1 MSPPRSDSASAVARQ
16 LDEDADVGRQG
27 CGHHGGW
34 RSRESDSVRAMK
46 RNVYDRMRVVRR
58 AVRPIEAAQVRHFGR
73 SIVSLV
79 TRTSVLLLH
88 TTGRRSGLEVTT
100 PLAYHEDTD
109 GSLLIVGGA
118 GGQARIPDW
127 VSNLRAEP
135 TAWVTLDKR
144 RVAVVATELG
154 GQDRSDVWQQLTVP
168 WPRIDTYERRAGRLV
183 PVFRLRRTHTG
194 GP

>member
-1 MSPPRSDSASAVARQ
+1 MT
-16 LDEDADVGRQG
+16 
-27 CGHHGGW
+27 
-34 RSRESDSVRAMK
+34 
-46 RNVYDRMRVVRR
+46 RNVFDRMRAVRR
-58 AVRPIEAAQVRHFGR
+58 AIRPIEAAQVRHFGR
-73 SIVSLV
+73 SIVSLA

-88 TTGRRSGLEVTT
+88 TTGRTSGLGRTT
-100 PLAYHEDTD
+100 PLAYHEDAD
-109 GSLLIVGGA
+109 GSLLVVGGA

-127 VSNLRAEP
+127 VTNLRARP
-135 TAWVTLDKR
+135 TASVTLDKQ

-183 PVFRLRRTHTG
+183 PVFRLRRTNAG

>member
-1 MSPPRSDSASAVARQ
+1 
-16 LDEDADVGRQG
+16 
-27 CGHHGGW
+27 
-34 RSRESDSVRAMK
+34 MK

-58 AVRPIEAAQVRHFGR
+58 AVRPIEAAQIRHFGR
-73 SIVSLV
+73 SVLSLV

-88 TTGRRSGLEVTT
+88 TTGRRSGIERTT
-100 PLAYHEDTD
+100 PLAYQEDAD

-135 TAWVTLDKR
+135 TGSVTLR
-144 RVAVVATELG
+144 QQRVTVVATELG

-168 WPRIDTYERRAGRLV
+168 WPRIVTYERRAGRPV
-183 PVFRLRRTHTG
+183 PVFRLRRTPTDEAQRDVVSSTD
-194 GP
+194 